1 MPCFLLNLLQKVVC
15 LNKDKLDLKK
25 TKHLRSRFI
34 NTLAEQSKIG
44 SYTMEVDTEV
54 KIQLHLRVTN
64 SLKSFL

>member
-44 SYTMEVDTEV
+44 SYTTEVDTEV